1 MQDSLI
7 IDNGITLAEVKERAQ
22 NLYEYLNDEGCY
34 VKANTVSLLLTAIEK
49 LENKTDVV
57 R

>member
-1 MQDSLI
+1 MVV
-7 IDNGITLAEVKERAQ
+7 DNGITLAEVKERAQ

>member
-7 IDNGITLAEVKERAQ
+7 VDNGITLAEVKERAE
-22 NLYEYLNDEGCY
+22 NLYKYLNNEGCY
-34 VKANTVSLLLTAIEK
+34 VKANTVALLLTAIEK
-49 LENKTDVV
+49 LENKTNVV

>member
-34 VKANTVSLLLTAIEK
+34 VKANTVALLLSAIEK